1 MKNIKVTRTGPKS
14 IRFLGRTGENK
25 AETMAFNCRQ
35 FIEDYGEGQAF
46 LFFKRPGADYAY
58 PVVCEQNGE
67 NVTWVVNA
75 ADTEFEGIGELE
87 IQWHVDGVIAKSAS
101 YPVKIEESLPTGGE
115 APPEP
120 IKPWFDK
127 LSQQIADISGVT
139 PEQIRGVLEA
149 YLDEQPIPAGPPG
162 EKGEKGDPGET
173 TFVENPYDD
182 TALKAELSK
191 KLTAPETASVGQM
204 FAVKEVNDDGT
215 LALEAVDKPVG
226 GGENIAT
233 MFVDD
238 VLDEETNEIK
248 IPLSE
253 KEAERATYYVRVD
266 APALDGAEST
276 MLIYP
281 MLRNIN
287 DIGYLNGVF
296 LDVYPGPGKAF
307 TLLLK
312 LENIGSAS
320 KIEYALKADYTDGK
334 PLGNI
339 MTTAVVTERAGALN
353 TCLRAIRITKQSFP
367 SGTKIKAW
375 RL

>member
-25 AETMAFNCRQ
+25 AETMSFDCHQ
-35 FIEDYGEGQAF
+35 FVEDYGEGTAL
-46 LFFKRPGADYAY
+46 LFFRRPGADYAY

-162 EKGEKGDPGET
+162 EKGEKGDPIPY
-173 TFVENPYDD
+173 VEGM
-182 TALKAELSK
+182 
-191 KLTAPETASVGQM
+191 SV
-204 FAVKEVNDDGT
+204 VKELFYSFDDGNIW
-215 LALEAVDKPVG
+215 ECIKSGDKSSK
-226 GGENIAT
+226 T
-233 MFVDD
+233 
-238 VLDEETNEIK
+238 
-248 IPLSE
+248 
-253 KEAERATYYVRVD
+253 AEWF
-266 APALDGAEST
+266 
-276 MLIYP
+276 
-281 MLRNIN
+281 
-287 DIGYLNGVF
+287 DI
-296 LDVYPGPGKAF
+296 
-307 TLLLK
+307 
-312 LENIGSAS
+312 
-320 KIEYALKADYTDGK
+320 IE
-334 PLGNI
+334 
-339 MTTAVVTERAGALN
+339 
-353 TCLRAIRITKQSFP
+353 
-367 SGTKIKAW
+367 
-375 RL
+375 